1 MNNLEWQGN
10 SKAMVQAVLN
20 AVPSLF
26 RGAVKKSIQNWVI
39 KNNIK
44 VVTEDIVFKAVDEIA
59 PADLANKKIKPEL
72 MKMRT
77 QI

>member
-1 MNNLEWQGN
+1 MNELEWQGN
-10 SKAMVQAVLN
+10 SKAMVQGILN
-20 AVPSLF
+20 ATPSFF
-26 RGAVKKSIQNWVI
+26 RGTVKNRIQKWVS

-59 PADLANKKIKPEL
+59 PYDLANSKIKPEL

-77 QI
+77 K